1 MWTNEVEYIATVNG
15 ITIGTFKDMNE
26 ALNEATRAAYNGIAG
41 RVGMNDGT
49 PPKVVEVRENR
60 NYTLVTSSK
69 IY

>member
-1 MWTNEVEYIATVNG
+1 MWTKEIEYIATVDG
-15 ITIGTFKDMNE
+15 ITVGIFLDMNQ

-41 RVGMNDGT
+41 RVGMNNGQ

-60 NYTLVTSSK
+60 NYTVVTSTR